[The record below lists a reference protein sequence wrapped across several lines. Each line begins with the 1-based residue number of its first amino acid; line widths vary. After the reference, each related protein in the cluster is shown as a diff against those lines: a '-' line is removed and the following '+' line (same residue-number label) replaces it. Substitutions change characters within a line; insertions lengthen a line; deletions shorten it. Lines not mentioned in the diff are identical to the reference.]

1 MNPNVHVHSCLT
13 DALHIRTGDSHVCS
27 TIFILVPVKDDG
39 VVECGDQSC
48 CLQPGGQ
55 YYNIVHVFVI
65 VPHGELHIVA
75 TSYNI
80 LSMLTDV
87 DFATIGFIHMAALL
101 IKGLSQE
108 RNFTFTNM

>member
-80 LSMLTDV
+80 LSMLTD
-87 DFATIGFIHMAALL
+87 FATIGFIHMAALL

-108 RNFTFTNM
+108 RNFTFANM